1 MSRHW
6 HYQTDP
12 QGIAWLRLDYRD
24 GSANVLS
31 QAVLEELEARI
42 GELETDPPA
51 ALVLLSGKPK
61 GFIAGADVNEFLE
74 IETPGEAETHIHW
87 VHELFRRIEALPCP
101 SVALIHGFCMGGGLE
116 LALACRYRIATDDP
130 ATRLG
135 FPEVRLGLFPGYGG
149 SVRSIQRIGAIKALP
164 LMLSG
169 RSLAARQA
177 RKQGLVDWVVP
188 ERQLLDAAV
197 QILARKPA
205 ARRPPFKERL
215 ADSVLIRPAVAWY
228 LKRQAARHADP
239 EHYPA
244 PSALIDHWRRCGSD
258 STKMYAS
265 EAREVGRLL
274 CGESARNLIRVFQL
288 QERLKTLGRQSD
300 FAPSR
305 VHVVGGGVMGGDIAA
320 WCALRG
326 LRVTL
331 QDTRPQSLS
340 QAMGRAHALFRR
352 KLREPRLQ
360 QAAADRLLP
369 DHRGYGIG
377 RADVIIEAI
386 FEELEAKRSL
396 FHALELE
403 AGPEAL
409 LASNTSSI
417 PLERLGEALQR
428 PERLIGLHFFNPVAR
443 MQLVEVVHGANTDP
457 ACVARGQAFARRID
471 RLPLPVRSA
480 PGFLINRVL
489 MPYLLE
495 AVELVGEGVPAAA
508 VDRAASKFGMPV
520 GPVELADSV
529 GLDICLAVARELSG
543 HTTTPSEVPK
553 QIERLVAQGRLGR
566 KSGRGFYEWRDGHA
580 LIPKV
585 PSDYQPPGDIADRL
599 IFRLLNEAVACLRER
614 IVADADLIDAGVVFG
629 TGFAPFRGG
638 PMHYIASGG
647 LARMRERL
655 ERLHIAHGEHFV
667 ADDGWTRLGHV

>member
-1 MSRHW
+1 MSKHW

-12 QGIAWLRLDYRD
+12 QGIGWLRLDYRD
-24 GSANVLS
+24 GSANILS
-31 QAVLEELEARI
+31 RAVLEELETRT
-42 GELETDPPA
+42 GKMEDDPPA
-51 ALVLLSGKPK
+51 ALVLLSAKPN

-74 IETPGEAETHIHW
+74 IETPGEAETHIYW

-135 FPEVRLGLFPGYGG
+135 FPEIRLGLFPGYGG
-149 SVRSIQRIGAIKALP
+149 SVRSVQRIGALKALP

-169 RSLAARQA
+169 RPLAARQA
-177 RKQGLVDWVVP
+177 RNQGLVDWVVP
-188 ERQLLDAAV
+188 QRQLLDAAG
-197 QILARKPA
+197 QILQRQPA
-205 ARRPPFKERL
+205 PRRLPLMARL
-215 ADSVLIRPAVAWY
+215 AASAPLRPAVAWY

-239 EHYPA
+239 DHYPA
-244 PSALIDHWRRCGSD
+244 PSALIDHWRRHGSN
-258 STKMYAS
+258 TTALYAS
-265 EAREVGRLL
+265 EASEVSRLL
-274 CGESARNLIRVFQL
+274 YSESARNLIRVFQL
-288 QERLKTLGRQSD
+288 QERLKALGHQSD
-300 FAPSR
+300 FAPAL

-331 QDTRPQSLS
+331 QDTAPERLS
-340 QAMGRAHALFRR
+340 QAMARAHALFRR

-369 DHRGYGIG
+369 DHKGYGIG

-386 FEELEAKRSL
+386 FEDLDAKRTL
-396 FHALELE
+396 FQALELK
-403 AGPEAL
+403 AGPKAL

-417 PLERLGEALQR
+417 PLERIGQALQR

-443 MQLVEVVHGANTDP
+443 MQLVEVVHGKNTDP
-457 ACVARGQAFARRID
+457 ACVAQGQAFARRID

-495 AVELVGEGVPAAA
+495 AEELVREGVPAAA
-508 VDRAASKFGMPV
+508 VDQAACKFGMPV

-529 GLDICLAVARELSG
+529 GLDICLAVAGELSS

-553 QIERLVAQGRLGR
+553 QMEQLVAEGRLGR
-566 KSGRGFYEWRDGHA
+566 KSGWGFYEWRDGHA
-580 LIPKV
+580 LVPKI
-585 PSDYQPPGDIADRL
+585 PSDYQPPEDIADRL

-614 IVADADLIDAGVVFG
+614 VVEDPDLIDAGVIFG

-638 PMHYIASGG
+638 PTHYIASGG
-647 LARMRERL
+647 LERMRERL
-655 ERLHIAHGEHFV
+655 ERLHVAHGEHFA
-667 ADDGWTRLGHV
+667 ADEGWAQLGHI

>member
-1 MSRHW
+1 M
-6 HYQTDP
+6 
-12 QGIAWLRLDYRD
+12 
-24 GSANVLS
+24 
-31 QAVLEELEARI
+31 
-42 GELETDPPA
+42 
-51 ALVLLSGKPK
+51 
-61 GFIAGADVNEFLE
+61 
-74 IETPGEAETHIHW
+74 
-87 VHELFRRIEALPCP
+87 
-101 SVALIHGFCMGGGLE
+101 
-116 LALACRYRIATDDP
+116 
-130 ATRLG
+130 
-135 FPEVRLGLFPGYGG
+135 
-149 SVRSIQRIGAIKALP
+149 
-164 LMLSG
+164 
-169 RSLAARQA
+169 
-177 RKQGLVDWVVP
+177 
-188 ERQLLDAAV
+188 
-197 QILARKPA
+197 
-205 ARRPPFKERL
+205 
-215 ADSVLIRPAVAWY
+215 
-228 LKRQAARHADP
+228 
-239 EHYPA
+239 
-244 PSALIDHWRRCGSD
+244 
-258 STKMYAS
+258 
-265 EAREVGRLL
+265 
-274 CGESARNLIRVFQL
+274 
-288 QERLKTLGRQSD
+288 
-300 FAPSR
+300 
-305 VHVVGGGVMGGDIAA
+305 
-320 WCALRG
+320 
-326 LRVTL
+326 
-331 QDTRPQSLS
+331 
-340 QAMGRAHALFRR
+340 
-352 KLREPRLQ
+352 
-360 QAAADRLLP
+360 
-369 DHRGYGIG
+369 
-377 RADVIIEAI
+377 
-386 FEELEAKRSL
+386 
-396 FHALELE
+396 
-403 AGPEAL
+403 
-409 LASNTSSI
+409 
-417 PLERLGEALQR
+417 QR